1 MTEPQEDEGINLKEY
16 WKTYTGYIEKFTDWY
31 GNQSGLFQRF
41 MKYGGWI
48 ALQFWIIRAP
58 MTVLFTG
65 MFPETISLNLFI
77 HILEFP
83 GYLLASF
90 TSGTLLAIV
99 GFFLSERWI
108 WRSQEAEGTQE

>member
-1 MTEPQEDEGINLKEY
+1 MTELKDY
-16 WKTYTGYIEKFTDWY
+16 WKQYTGYIEKLTDWY
-31 GNQSGLFQRF
+31 QNQSGVFQRF

-48 ALQFWIIRAP
+48 FLQFWIVRAP

-65 MFPETISLNLFI
+65 MFPETVSLLVISL
-77 HILEFP
+77 P

-99 GFFLSERWI
+99 GFFLSEKWI
-108 WRSQEAEGTQE
+108 WRKKKDEV

>member
-1 MTEPQEDEGINLKEY
+1 MMEAEGY
-16 WKTYTGYIEKFTDWY
+16 WKQYMGYIEKVMEWY
-31 GNQSGLFQRF
+31 HQQSGPFQRF

-48 ALQFWIIRAP
+48 AMQFWIIRAP

-65 MFPETISLNLFI
+65 MFPEVITLNLFI
-77 HILEFP
+77 HIIAFP

-108 WRSQEAEGTQE
+108 WRPQEDAV

>member
-1 MTEPQEDEGINLKEY
+1 MEMNEPQEDEGIKLEEY
-16 WKTYTGYIEKFTDWY
+16 WKTYTRYVEAFTEWY
-31 GNQSGLFQRF
+31 HKQSGPVQRF
-41 MKYGGWI
+41 LKYGGWI

-65 MFPETISLNLFI
+65 MFPEIISLNLFI

-90 TSGTLLAIV
+90 TSGTILAIV
-99 GFFLSERWI
+99 GFFLSEKWI
-108 WRSQEAEGTQE
+108 WGQKKDEV

>member
-1 MTEPQEDEGINLKEY
+1 MSELEEY
-16 WKTYTGYIEKFTDWY
+16 WKTSIGYMEKLSSWY
-31 GNQSGLFQRF
+31 QDQSGLLQRF
-41 MKYGGWI
+41 IKYGGWI
-48 ALQFWIIRAP
+48 FIQFWIVRAP

-65 MFPETISLNLFI
+65 LFPGTITLNLFI
-77 HILEFP
+77 HVITFP

-108 WRSQEAEGTQE
+108 WRQEEDEV

>member
-1 MTEPQEDEGINLKEY
+1 MTEPQEDKEINLKEY
-16 WKTYTGYIEKFTDWY
+16 WNTYMGYIRTLNEWY
-31 GNQSGLFQRF
+31 QKQSGLFQRF
-41 MKYGGWI
+41 LKYGGWI

-83 GYLLASF
+83 GYLMASF
-90 TSGTLLAIV
+90 TSGSLLAIV
-99 GFFLSERWI
+99 GFVLSERWI
-108 WRSQEAEGTQE
+108 WGVKKDKV